1 MMLHL
6 GDQSL
11 PAAPRHRCRAARPLC
26 LFRLRSEMQRQS
38 PRVPRRDRCA
48 VCRRHRGCKSCCFI
62 QCSYWRRRNSDRR
75 NVRVL
80 KASQEGAGASAGGFA
95 AFQAQTPAPEKRDA
109 ERGAPQKAAATFDHY
124 WQHHPRNGTACSD
137 SNATDG
143 GVFSTLAQSIRH
155 QFICGSAGSAGGAAG
170 ITGTCWQE
178 MMFRMVGSGR
188 KHLLAGT
195 TDEWPLA
202 IAKRLVDRLN
212 GGLTLMPEIDRA
224 GWPKLALE
232 ALRRFLEFFL
242 GPTNS
247 RFVVVVLQDAV
258 ATVLT
263 MIVMLLTAQ
272 VCQLLLQIFD
282 PHKEFYQLLLLLHYF
297 HEGIF
302 VSGLVGLG
310 IRYLF
315 HLIKMSF
322 GAR

>member
-1 MMLHL
+1 
-6 GDQSL
+6 
-11 PAAPRHRCRAARPLC
+11 
-26 LFRLRSEMQRQS
+26 
-38 PRVPRRDRCA
+38 
-48 VCRRHRGCKSCCFI
+48 
-62 QCSYWRRRNSDRR
+62 
-75 NVRVL
+75 
-80 KASQEGAGASAGGFA
+80 
-95 AFQAQTPAPEKRDA
+95 
-109 ERGAPQKAAATFDHY
+109 
-124 WQHHPRNGTACSD
+124 
-137 SNATDG
+137 
-143 GVFSTLAQSIRH
+143 
-155 QFICGSAGSAGGAAG
+155 
-170 ITGTCWQE
+170 
-178 MMFRMVGSGR
+178 
-188 KHLLAGT
+188 
-195 TDEWPLA
+195 LA

-212 GGLTLMPEIDRA
+212 GRLTLMPEIDRA
-224 GWPKLALE
+224 GWPKLALQ